1 MTTGCENDE
10 LFREASCNGDIESLN
25 KFLEVFAVDINCTN
39 KVNGWTALHHLRLA
53 YSDRSN
59 CSDTVVL
66 FLCCFVQ
73 YFQKR
78 EAQVGYTERQGL
90 PNNLV

>member
-25 KFLEVFAVDINCTN
+25 KFLEVF
-39 KVNGWTALHHLRLA
+39 
-53 YSDRSN
+53 
-59 CSDTVVL
+59 
-66 FLCCFVQ
+66 
-73 YFQKR
+73 
-78 EAQVGYTERQGL
+78 GYTERQGL